1 MGVRMSNVKKQT
13 MKEKFI
19 AYLTIQQM
27 GNYNMFDPRAVIL
40 AQEFCGQTIEIKD
53 WVYMMRNYTEL
64 YNEYIEE

>member
-1 MGVRMSNVKKQT
+1 

-27 GNYNMFDPRAVIL
+27 GNYNMFDPSALIL

-53 WVYMMRNYTEL
+53 WVYMMRNYSEL
-64 YNEYIEE
+64 YDKYIKD